1 VYSCA
6 VTVPYA
12 LLGLLSDAPRHGY
25 ELKQAF
31 DRVLSPQR
39 AVPFGQVYASLA
51 RLERDGRVRVEGVE
65 RVEGPDRKRYA
76 ITEAGRGDL
85 DAWLRRPLEPEPHLQ
100 AELYLKVV
108 LAILLGEPL
117 DDLIDAQRRAHLER
131 MRVLTALRRSEALPT
146 ALLADYTT
154 YHLEADLRW
163 LEMTAARID
172 DLRAHLRTLETA

>member
-1 VYSCA
+1 M
-6 VTVPYA
+6 TVQYA
-12 LLGLLSDAPRHGY
+12 LLGLLHDAPRHGY

-39 AVPFGQVYASLA
+39 SVPFGQVYASLA
-51 RLERDGRVRVEGVE
+51 RLERDGRVRIDGVE
-65 RVEGPDRKRYA
+65 RVDGPDRKRYS
-76 ITEAGRGDL
+76 ITDAGRDTL
-85 DAWLRRPLEPEPHLQ
+85 DAWLHRPLEPEPHLQ

-117 DDLIDAQRRAHLER
+117 DDLMNAQRRAHLDR
-131 MRVLTALRRSEALPT
+131 MRELTGLRRSAALPT
-146 ALLADYTT
+146 ALLADYAI

-163 LEMTAARID
+163 LEMTAARMD

>member
-1 VYSCA
+1 M
-6 VTVPYA
+6 TVQYA
-12 LLGLLSDAPRHGY
+12 LLGLLHDAPRHGY

-39 AVPFGQVYASLA
+39 SVPFGQVYASLA
-51 RLERDGRVRVEGVE
+51 RLERDGRVQIDGVE
-65 RVEGPDRKRYA
+65 RVDGPDRKRYT
-76 ITEAGRGDL
+76 ITNAGRGAL
-85 DAWLRRPLEPEPHLQ
+85 NAWLRVPLQPEPHLQ

-117 DDLIDAQRRAHLER
+117 DDLIDTQRRAHLER
-131 MRVLTALRRSEALPT
+131 MRELTALRRSAALPT
-146 ALLADYTT
+146 ALLADYAT

-172 DLRAHLRTLETA
+172 DLRVHLRSLETP